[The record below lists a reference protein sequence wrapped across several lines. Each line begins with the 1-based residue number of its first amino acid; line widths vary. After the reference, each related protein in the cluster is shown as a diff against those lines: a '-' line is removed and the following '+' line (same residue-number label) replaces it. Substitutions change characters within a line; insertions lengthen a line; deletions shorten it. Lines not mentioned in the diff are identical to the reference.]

1 MTRRPAFLLFVW
13 VGMAVGQNVAPAQNV
28 AIVPRVPPHSQ
39 SVLPQPL
46 LRVDSALVLIP
57 AHVSHAWGDPVTG
70 LTAGSFHVFEDDVEQ
85 TVASFSSEDA
95 PVSIGLLFD
104 ASGSMR
110 NKMDKACEA
119 AAAFFRTANADDE
132 FFLVEFAGRVKIS
145 VPLTYNANELYERIT
160 HIKPSGQTPLFD
172 AIHTAL
178 KQMKGAHNSRK
189 ALVILSD
196 GGDNWSTHTF
206 HQIREALIESDA
218 QVYAMG
224 IFDDAEANP
233 HRAPEE
239 VRGPSILEDLTSQT
253 GGRLFTVDDLED
265 LPRIATRIS
274 RELRAQYVLGYYP
287 KNTAHDGKYR
297 RVKVTVTGE
306 LPGVRVYY
314 RTGYYAP
321 KE

>member
-1 MTRRPAFLLFVW
+1 MMRRQAFLFCVW
-13 VGMAVGQNVAPAQNV
+13 VGTALAQNV
-28 AIVPRVPPHSQ
+28 TIVPRVPPHSQ
-39 SVLPQPL
+39 PVLPEPL

-70 LTAGSFHVFEDDVEQ
+70 LTAHRFHVFEDDVEQ
-85 TVASFSSEDA
+85 TIASFTSEDA
-95 PVSIGLLFD
+95 PVSIGVLFD

-110 NKMDKACEA
+110 NKMEKASEA
-119 AAAFFRTANADDE
+119 AATFFRTANSGDE
-132 FFLVEFAGRVKIS
+132 FFLVEFAGRVKVS
-145 VPLTYNANELYERIT
+145 VPLTSDANELYQRIT

-172 AIHTAL
+172 AIHVAL
-178 KQMKGAHNSRK
+178 KQMKGAHNVRK

-206 HQIREALIESDA
+206 HQVREALVESDV

-224 IFDDAEANP
+224 IFDNGDGNP

-239 VRGPSILEDLTSQT
+239 VRGPMILEDLASQT

-265 LPRIATRIS
+265 LPRIAARIS
-274 RELRAQYVLGYYP
+274 RELREQYVLGYYS
-287 KNTAHDGKYR
+287 KNSSRDGKYR
-297 RVKVTVTGE
+297 RVKVTVNGE

-314 RTGYYAP
+314 RAGYYAP

>member
-1 MTRRPAFLLFVW
+1 MIRCPAFWLCVW
-13 VGMAVGQNVAPAQNV
+13 VGTGLAQNV
-28 AIVPRVPPHSQ
+28 AIVPRVQSQ
-39 SVLPQPL
+39 QPSLPEPL

-70 LTAGSFHVFEDDVEQ
+70 LTAGRFHIFEDDVEQ
-85 TVASFSSEDA
+85 TVASFSAEDA
-95 PVSIGLLFD
+95 PLSIGLLFD

-119 AAAFFRTANADDE
+119 AATFFRTTNADDE
-132 FFLVEFAGRVKIS
+132 FFLVEFSGRVKVS
-145 VPLTYNANELYERIT
+145 VPFTPDANELYQRIT

-172 AIHTAL
+172 AIHVGL
-178 KQMKGAHNSRK
+178 KQMKGARNARK

-206 HQIREALIESDA
+206 HQIRDALVESDV

-224 IFDDAEANP
+224 IFDDPESNP

-239 VRGPSILEDLTSQT
+239 VKGPMILDDLATLT
-253 GGRLFTVDDLED
+253 GGRLFTVGELED
-265 LPRIATRIS
+265 LPRIAARIS
-274 RELRAQYVLGYYP
+274 RELREQYVLGYYS
-287 KNTAHDGKYR
+287 KNTARDGKYR

>member
-1 MTRRPAFLLFVW
+1 MIRCPAFWFCVW
-13 VGMAVGQNVAPAQNV
+13 VGTALAQNV
-28 AIVPRVPPHSQ
+28 AIVPRVPPQPRSQ
-39 SVLPQPL
+39 QSPL
-46 LRVDSALVLIP
+46 TEPVLRVDSALVLIP
-57 AHVSHAWGDPVTG
+57 AHVTHAWGDSVTG
-70 LTAGSFHVFEDDVEQ
+70 LTAGRFHIYEDDVEQ
-85 TVASFSSEDA
+85 TIASFSAEDA
-95 PVSIGLLFD
+95 PLSIGLLFD

-119 AAAFFRTANADDE
+119 AATFFRTANADDE
-132 FFLVEFAGRVKIS
+132 FFLVEFSGRVKVS
-145 VPLTYNANELYERIT
+145 VPFTPNASELYQRIT

-172 AIHTAL
+172 AIHVGL
-178 KQMKGAHNSRK
+178 KQMKGARNPRK

-206 HQIREALIESDA
+206 HQIRDALVESDV

-224 IFDDAEANP
+224 IFDDPETNP

-239 VRGPSILEDLTSQT
+239 VKGPMLLDDLTALT
-253 GGRLFTVDDLED
+253 GGRLFTVDQVED
-265 LPRIATRIS
+265 LPRIAARIS
-274 RELRAQYVLGYYP
+274 RELREQYVLGYYS
-287 KNTAHDGKYR
+287 KNAARDGKYR
-297 RVKVTVTGE
+297 RVKVTVTGV

>member
-1 MTRRPAFLLFVW
+1 MIRCPALWLCVW
-13 VGMAVGQNVAPAQNV
+13 VGTGLAQNV
-28 AIVPRVPPHSQ
+28 AIVPRVQSQ
-39 SVLPQPL
+39 QPSLPEPL

-70 LTAGSFHVFEDDVEQ
+70 LTAGRFHIFEDDVEQ
-85 TVASFSSEDA
+85 TVASFSAEDA
-95 PVSIGLLFD
+95 PLSIGLLFD

-119 AAAFFRTANADDE
+119 AATFFRTTNADDE
-132 FFLVEFAGRVKIS
+132 FFLVEFSGRVKVS
-145 VPLTYNANELYERIT
+145 VPFTPDANELYQRIT

-172 AIHTAL
+172 AIHVGL
-178 KQMKGAHNSRK
+178 KQMKGARNARK

-206 HQIREALIESDA
+206 HQIRDALVESDV

-224 IFDDAEANP
+224 IFDDPESNP

-239 VRGPSILEDLTSQT
+239 VKGPMILDDLATLT
-253 GGRLFTVDDLED
+253 GGRLFTVGELED
-265 LPRIATRIS
+265 LPRIAARIS
-274 RELRAQYVLGYYP
+274 RELREQYVLGYYS
-287 KNTAHDGKYR
+287 KNTARDGKYR

>member
-1 MTRRPAFLLFVW
+1 MMRRAAFWFCVW
-13 VGMAVGQNVAPAQNV
+13 IGTALAQNV
-28 AIVPRVPPHSQ
+28 AIVPRLPPQPRSQ
-39 SVLPQPL
+39 QAPLPEPL

-57 AHVSHAWGDPVTG
+57 AHVTHAWGDSVTG
-70 LTAGSFHVFEDDVEQ
+70 LTADRFHIFEDDVEQ
-85 TVASFSSEDA
+85 TIASFSAEDA
-95 PVSIGLLFD
+95 PLSIGLLFD

-110 NKMDKACEA
+110 NKMDKSCEA
-119 AAAFFRTANADDE
+119 AATFFRTANADDE
-132 FFLVEFAGRVKIS
+132 FFLVEFSGRVKVS
-145 VPLTYNANELYERIT
+145 VPFTSNADELYQRIT

-172 AIHTAL
+172 AIHVGL
-178 KQMKGAHNSRK
+178 KQMKSAHNSRK

-206 HQIREALIESDA
+206 HQIRDALVESDV

-224 IFDDAEANP
+224 IFDDPESNP
-233 HRAPEE
+233 RRAPEE
-239 VRGPSILEDLTSQT
+239 VKGPMLLDDLATQT
-253 GGRLFTVDDLED
+253 GGRLFTVGDLED
-265 LPRIATRIS
+265 LPRIAARIS
-274 RELRAQYVLGYYP
+274 RELREQYVLGYYS
-287 KNTAHDGKYR
+287 KNTERDGKYR